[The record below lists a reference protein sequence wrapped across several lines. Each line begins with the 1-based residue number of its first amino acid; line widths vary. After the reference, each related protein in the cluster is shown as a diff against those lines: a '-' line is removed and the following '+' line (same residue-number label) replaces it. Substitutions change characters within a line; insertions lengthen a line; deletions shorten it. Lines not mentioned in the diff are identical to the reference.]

1 MYGSQYL
8 LSTCLMSTILVHA
21 CASLQKQKPCQS
33 PPSAEFA
40 LRSAYNSML
49 PLAFRMI
56 FSTVTLYVSVT
67 VELLL
72 VVVVVLEGVVVVAAL
87 LALLLPA
94 LLLLID
100 VVIPLSAP

>member
-1 MYGSQYL
+1 
-8 LSTCLMSTILVHA
+8 MSTILVHA

-33 PPSAEFA
+33 PPSAEVA

-72 VVVVVLEGVVVVAAL
+72 VAVVVVLEGVVVVAAL
-87 LALLLPA
+87 LTLLLPA
-94 LLLLID
+94 LLPLID
-100 VVIPLSAP
+100 VVTALPTP

>member
-33 PPSAEFA
+33 PPSAEVA

-72 VVVVVLEGVVVVAAL
+72 VAVVELEGVVVVAAL
-87 LALLLPA
+87 LALLL
-94 LLLLID
+94 LID

>member
-1 MYGSQYL
+1 
-8 LSTCLMSTILVHA
+8 MSTILVHA

-33 PPSAEFA
+33 PPSAEVA

-72 VVVVVLEGVVVVAAL
+72 VAVVVLEGVLVAVLEGVEVVAAL
-87 LALLLPA
+87 MVLLLPA

-100 VVIPLSAP
+100 VVIPLPAP